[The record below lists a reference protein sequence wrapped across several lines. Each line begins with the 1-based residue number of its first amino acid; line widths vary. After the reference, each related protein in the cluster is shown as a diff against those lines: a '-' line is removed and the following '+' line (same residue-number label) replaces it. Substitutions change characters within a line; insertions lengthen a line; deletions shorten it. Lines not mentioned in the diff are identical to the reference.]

1 MIKNIINFILHVD
14 TYLLTLIQT
23 YGNYVYVILFL
34 VIFMETGLVLTP
46 FLPGDSLLFIAGTF
60 AAAGVLNVYVLFFI
74 LALAAVLGD
83 TVNYWIGHF
92 FGEKVFSRFIKR
104 EHLDR
109 TKSFF
114 DRYGKK
120 TIVIARF
127 VPFVRTFAPFVA
139 GVGRMNYFAFI
150 SYNVIGGV
158 AWVALF
164 VFAGFFFGNIP
175 FVKNNL
181 KFFVIAIILIS
192 LIPMLTEYIK
202 HKRKKTA
209 PDKVTP

>member
-1 MIKNIINFILHVD
+1 MIKNIVDFFLHVD
-14 TYLLTLIQT
+14 TYLLTIIQT
-23 YGNYVYVILFL
+23 YGNYVYIILFL

-60 AAAGVLNVYVLFFI
+60 AAAGALNVYVLFLI

-104 EHLDR
+104 EYMDR

-114 DRYGKK
+114 DRYGKS

-127 VPFVRTFAPFVA
+127 VPIVRTLAPFVA

-164 VFAGFFFGNIP
+164 VFAGFFFGNIT

-181 KFFVIAIILIS
+181 KFFVVLIILVS
-192 LIPMLTEYIK
+192 VIPMLVEYIK

>member
-1 MIKNIINFILHVD
+1 MVKNIIDFILHVD

-23 YGNYVYVILFL
+23 CGNYVYVILFL

-83 TVNYWIGHF
+83 TANYWIGHF

-104 EHLDR
+104 EHMDR

-114 DRYGKK
+114 DRYGKS

-127 VPFVRTFAPFVA
+127 VPIVRTLAPFIA

-150 SYNVIGGV
+150 SYNIIGGV
-158 AWVALF
+158 TWVALF

-175 FVKNNL
+175 LVKNNL
-181 KFFVIAIILIS
+181 KIFVILIILIS
-192 LIPMLTEYIK
+192 LIPMLLEYIK
-202 HKRKKTA
+202 HKRKKTSSN
-209 PDKVTP
+209 KVTP

>member
-1 MIKNIINFILHVD
+1 MIKNIVNFILHVD

-23 YGNYVYVILFL
+23 YGNYVYIILFL

-60 AAAGVLNVYVLFFI
+60 AAAGALNVYALFFI

-83 TVNYWIGHF
+83 TANYWIGRF
-92 FGEKVFSRFIKR
+92 FGEKVFSRFIKH
-104 EHLDR
+104 EHMDR

-150 SYNVIGGV
+150 SYNIIGGV
-158 AWVALF
+158 SWVALF

-181 KFFVIAIILIS
+181 KFFVILIILVS
-192 LIPMLTEYIK
+192 LGPMLTEYFK
-202 HKRKKTA
+202 QKRKKTA
-209 PDKVTP
+209 SDKGDA